1 MIIVMEKCYLW
12 SPAMNLD
19 DMKAGVEKALKG
31 AL

>member
-1 MIIVMEKCYLW
+1 MAKCYLW
-12 SPAMNLD
+12 SPAINLD